1 MEQSSAVNLKRDIGV
16 WGARFLVLNC
26 VIGAGIYGLPGT
38 LLDLAGSFSPWLFL
52 IFGLLVITIVY
63 TFAVLASYF
72 SDTGGPISYTTA
84 AFGPLVGF
92 QTGWLLYMA
101 RVASFAAN
109 INVLFDYATFLWS
122 DLSSPLLRNCM
133 IGLVIALLTTINIM
147 GIKKA
152 IQALN
157 ILTFFKT
164 LPLIVM
170 VILGFQYLAPAELI
184 PREFPVIE
192 DSSALVLL
200 ILYAFIGFE
209 SALISAGETK
219 NPKTTMPSALITMML
234 AVTVFYFL
242 IQLAYVSVAPDGDVS
257 APLVA
262 MGEILLGPVG
272 VIVIVLTAIFS
283 VTGNVTSSIISSS
296 RISFSMSREGFLPQ
310 WFGVLH
316 AKYSTPVNS
325 LVFLSVLVFLL
336 AISGTFI
343 YLAVASALTR
353 MLAYA
358 ACIMALPI
366 IIKNADAQTRSE
378 AMTLTGGMSVPIVA
392 MLVSLFAISQS
403 NLNAWMYLAG
413 FVLVGNV
420 LYFAKTRMGTTPAG
434 ES

>member
-1 MEQSSAVNLKRDIGV
+1 MSQSSAVKLKRDIGV

-38 LLDLAGSFSPWLFL
+38 LMELAGAFSPWLFL
-52 IFGLLVITIVY
+52 IFGLLVLTIVY
-63 TFAVLASYF
+63 TFAILASYF

-109 INVLFDYATFLWS
+109 INVLFDYAAFLWS
-122 DLSSPLLRNCM
+122 DLSSPLLRNFM
-133 IGLVIALLTTINIM
+133 IALVIVLLTTINIL

-152 IQALN
+152 IQAIN

-170 VILGFQYLAPAELI
+170 VILSFQYLAPEELI
-184 PREFPVIE
+184 PTGFPVIE
-192 DSSALVLL
+192 DSSAMVLL
-200 ILYAFIGFE
+200 ILFAFIGFE
-209 SALISAGETK
+209 SSLVSAGETK
-219 NPKTTMPSALITMML
+219 NPKTTMPRALMTMML
-234 AVTVFYFL
+234 AITVFYFL
-242 IQLAYVSVAPDGDVS
+242 IQLAYVSVAPSSGGS

-262 MGEILLGPVG
+262 LGEILLGPVG
-272 VIVIVLTAIFS
+272 VVLIVLTAVFS

-296 RISFSMSREGFLPQ
+296 RISFTMSREGFLPE

-316 AKYSTPVNS
+316 SKYSTPVNS

-336 AISGTFI
+336 AISGTFV
-343 YLAVASALTR
+343 YLAIASALTR

-358 ACIMALPI
+358 ACIVALPI
-366 IIKNADAQTRSE
+366 IIKNADEQTRKE
-378 AMTLTGGMSVPIVA
+378 AMTLTGGMSIPIVA

-420 LYFAKTRMGTTPAG
+420 LYFVKTRSANIQAG